1 MAGLLHRT
9 DRIEVRRLKP
19 QPTRRGKD
27 SVHLLE
33 IDSQTPLFLVPTK
46 LLREGK
52 PKLIEVE
59 SEGRGR
65 RGLDLRLFEF
75 NMNCRETRERSLN
88 RFAACFR
95 EREMEIW
102 VLARVALKAAKLR
115 NFLVQFPMFSR
126 A

>member
-33 IDSQTPLFLVPTK
+33 IDSQTPPFLVPTK

-52 PKLIEVE
+52 PRLIEVE

-75 NMNCRETRERSLN
+75 EFIMN
-88 RFAACFR
+88 
-95 EREMEIW
+95 
-102 VLARVALKAAKLR
+102 
-115 NFLVQFPMFSR
+115 
-126 A
+126 